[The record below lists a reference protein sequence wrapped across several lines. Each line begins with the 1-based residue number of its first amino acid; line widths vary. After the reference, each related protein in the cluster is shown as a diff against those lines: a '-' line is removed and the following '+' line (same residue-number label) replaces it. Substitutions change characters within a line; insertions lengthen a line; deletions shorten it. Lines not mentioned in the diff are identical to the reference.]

1 MCELAVY
8 ESAKNVRKRWKMVKC
23 FQKERE
29 WKCVAETNLK
39 SVKMSYTHELGK
51 VQDKKRN

>member
-1 MCELAVY
+1 VCELAVY